1 MTPVTR
7 PHGRDLGAELRAEA
21 RRSADRSA
29 HVVPILVAVVAAALL
44 MGLFIVLDY
53 RFDQADHRLFK
64 LLGGLVAIAGILS
77 QPHFGLLLLPV
88 AVPFLPWVP
97 PAPIPGLNP
106 VNLLLFSIFGT
117 YALQRILRR
126 QPVFRTG
133 RLAVWIGALVLV
145 AAVSIVRGAA
155 FPTGLGFEAG
165 AAGLTLFRSA
175 TTFATYFIVLSMV
188 RGLPDRR
195 RVAWAVILGL
205 LAESVVT
212 IMYGRNG
219 SGGRALGTLGQSN
232 ELGAFL
238 ALFAVVALAML
249 PATRNLFGRLVLLGT
264 FVASCIG
271 LFMSLSRGS
280 MAALAVA
287 LVLVAWRSS
296 RTLFAIIVLA
306 LLASPLWAPDYL
318 KERIAGSQVAV
329 EGTDEVAIDAA
340 AEARVQTWRSI
351 MEVVQAH
358 PLEGVGWTGLGYV
371 LPDIGSELGLE
382 EVKDSAHNTFL
393 RMLGEMGILGLAVF
407 VALLWQCWRLS
418 DRAARRARHAFD
430 RALAIGTGGAVVS
443 MAVSCAFGD
452 RFFNVIIASNFWV
465 LMALVEHSL
474 TEPAREAG

>member
-1 MTPVTR
+1 MTPTTG
-7 PHGRDLGAELRAEA
+7 PHGPDVGAELRASA
-21 RRSADRSA
+21 RRSAERSQSLL
-29 HVVPILVAVVAAALL
+29 PLVIAVVAAVVLTA
-44 MGLFIVLDY
+44 LFIVLDY
-53 RFDQADHRLFK
+53 QFDQADHRLFK
-64 LLGGLVAIAGILS
+64 LMGGMLAFAGILS

-117 YALQRILRR
+117 FALGRILSRK
-126 QPVFRTG
+126 PVFRRG
-133 RLAVWIGALVLV
+133 RLDLWIGGLLLLAAL
-145 AAVSIVRGAA
+145 SIIRGAA
-155 FPTGLGFEAG
+155 FPTGLGYEAG
-165 AAGLTLFRSA
+165 AAGLVLFRSA
-175 TTFATYFIVLSMV
+175 TTFATYFIVLAMV

-195 RVAWAVILGL
+195 RVAWAVMLGL
-205 LAESVVT
+205 LAESIVT
-212 IMYGRNG
+212 IQYGRNG

-238 ALFAVVALAML
+238 ALFAVVAVAML
-249 PATRNLFGRLVLLGT
+249 TVTRNPVGWLVLLGT
-264 FVASCIG
+264 FVASCVG

-280 MAALAVA
+280 MVA
-287 LVLVAWRSS
+287 LVVALGIVAWRSS
-296 RTLFAIIVLA
+296 RVLFGVIVAA
-306 LLASPLWAPDYL
+306 LMLSPLWAPDYL
-318 KERIAGSQVAV
+318 KERISGSQVAV

-351 MEVVQAH
+351 MEVVQSH
-358 PLEGVGWTGLGYV
+358 PLDGVGWTGLGYV

-393 RMLGEMGILGLAVF
+393 RMLGEMGILGLALF
-407 VALLWQCWRLS
+407 TALLWQCWSLCS
-418 DRAARRARHAFD
+418 EAARRARAPFD
-430 RALAIGTGGAVVS
+430 RALAIGVGGAVVS

-474 TEPAREAG
+474 IESREARS